1 MYLECKRFFIDDNA
15 WKQILYSKL
24 AEVWLKELKDER
36 GMEDQEERMK
46 KRNIEVS
53 KCFHLISYKNIKI
66 LYLIKINY

>member
-24 AEVWLKELKDER
+24 AEVWLKELKDEQ

-46 KRNIEVS
+46 KKKYRSFKMFPSDI
-53 KCFHLISYKNIKI
+53 I
-66 LYLIKINY
+66 